1 MKAILGIA
9 LIGALAGVYFMQ
21 SATNQV
27 TDDEISLMFENFV
40 MENRR
45 SYASVDEYKHRLAV
59 FKTNLGV
66 AAKYQEDQDEAV
78 FGVTIFMDMTQQ
90 EFKNMLA
97 FKEPAGQRPVKHTQ
111 VTGNTDK
118 DWRGQYGVVKD

>member
-1 MKAILGIA
+1 MKAILGLA

-21 SATNQV
+21 SPTNQV

-45 SYASVDEYKHRLAV
+45 SYASVDEYKFRLGV
-59 FKTNLGV
+59 FKTNLGI

-78 FGVTIFMDMTQQ
+78 FGVTIFMDMTQE
-90 EFKNMLA
+90 EFSKILS
-97 FKEPAGQRPVKHTQ
+97 FKEPAG
-111 VTGNTDK
+111 
-118 DWRGQYGVVKD
+118 